1 MWHLV
6 WYCFGFWLLDW
17 FFVWFLFQIILIMN
31 KVQRLVNNQVEIHLI
46 VKVHSLRKINDVPF
60 YQFYSFWNVWI
71 LSKRFL
77 NLTLA
82 VRLFK
87 SFDAS
92 KVVYQNIKNF
102 AWNQTDKIPC
112 IGMSSI
118 YFVLIH
124 FIKTSNTYISSLMG
138 NVNRCSN
145 SRSSFKSE
153 DRSIK
158 RRNGFLVFS
167 SVLIFNFQQD
177 QMV

>member
-77 NLTLA
+77 NLTLEKLMHQK
-82 VRLFK
+82 LFIRTSK
-87 SFDAS
+87 TLLEIKQTRFHVLEWVLFILFWFILSKLRIRTFLAWWEMWIDA
-92 KVVYQNIKNF
+92 QTQDRHL
-102 AWNQTDKIPC
+102 NQKTD
-112 IGMSSI
+112 
-118 YFVLIH
+118 L
-124 FIKTSNTYISSLMG
+124 SNEGTD
-138 NVNRCSN
+138 
-145 SRSSFKSE
+145 F
-153 DRSIK
+153 
-158 RRNGFLVFS
+158 
-167 SVLIFNFQQD
+167 
-177 QMV
+177 

>member
-1 MWHLV
+1 MFEFFSSSIMAARV
-6 WYCFGFWLLDW
+6 W
-17 FFVWFLFQIILIMN
+17 N
-31 KVQRLVNNQVEIHLI
+31 K
-46 VKVHSLRKINDVPF
+46 
-60 YQFYSFWNVWI
+60 
-71 LSKRFL
+71 
-77 NLTLA
+77 A
-82 VRLFK
+82 VYN
-87 SFDAS
+87 SA
-92 KVVYQNIKNF
+92 INF

-158 RRNGFLVFS
+158 RRNGFLDISQSQIGPPTRLNGES
-167 SVLIFNFQQD
+167 SIKTFWGWSVQHNVQSNRWWSGLYQKWNKLFQLFWPWTWNREWFEYWRFKSWKKSQSSIF
-177 QMV
+177 VY